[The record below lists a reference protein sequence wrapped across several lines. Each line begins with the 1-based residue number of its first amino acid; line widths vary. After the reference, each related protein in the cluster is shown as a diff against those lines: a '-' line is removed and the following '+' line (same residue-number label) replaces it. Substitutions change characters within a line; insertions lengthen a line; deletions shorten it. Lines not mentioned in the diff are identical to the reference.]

1 MEGGGKRKVCVVTGA
16 SRGIGRGVSWINTFP
31 NELIFKEKVQQI
43 FFILPE
49 IYKFLLCEKKW
60 SVKLSNYQIALQL
73 GSERARVYIT
83 GMRLSQRV
91 GNGKKL

>member
-43 FFILPE
+43 FFHPPRNIQVS
-49 IYKFLLCEKKW
+49 F
-60 SVKLSNYQIALQL
+60 
-73 GSERARVYIT
+73 
-83 GMRLSQRV
+83 M
-91 GNGKKL
+91 